1 MHWGCTLPTR
11 PLLPRLKTGVSH
23 RACRFTT
30 RLGPGPTAAHT
41 ARLNNRALPWE
52 VGSPTPGLE
61 YPPLARR
68 PRNWGGSSAKQQV
81 SPSFQPPAAASG
93 ARGGGAPCSWEGPR
107 VSHPDAA
114 WPRAPARRVKALSSV
129 PARSIVAPSGP
140 STCSAFPPA
149 SSDDV
154 PTSRPGSVFYRYA
167 HYQQLN
173 FGTNRTEAIFPNIAR
188 KKKIFSWRIPLT
200 NSVQKPDVSTGRQGG
215 RERRAVS
222 RRRGPATRREGG
234 KQGSSGARFPA
245 WVVVLWQKL
254 SGPPQVARA
263 FTPFPPSSVHVRPLH
278 TRSSPSSLA
287 DPRVR

>member
-1 MHWGCTLPTR
+1 MSHTEPAGSPRAWDLGPRLPTQ
-11 PLLPRLKTGVSH
+11 PVLTTGL
-23 RACRFTT
+23 C
-30 RLGPGPTAAHT
+30 PGRS
-41 ARLNNRALPWE
+41 AR
-52 VGSPTPGLE
+52 
-61 YPPLARR
+61 PPLVWNTPTGSAAPQLGRLFR
-68 PRNWGGSSAKQQV
+68 KATGLPVIPTTGGCIRCAW
-81 SPSFQPPAAASG
+81 
-93 ARGGGAPCSWEGPR
+93 GGGAPCSWEGPR

>member
-93 ARGGGAPCSWEGPR
+93 ARGGGGLPAPGKGR
-107 VSHPDAA
+107 VSVTPTQPGLGPLRGELRHFLPSPPGASSHH
-114 WPRAPARRVKALSSV
+114 RAPQLVQLSLLL
-129 PARSIVAPSGP
+129 RL
-140 STCSAFPPA
+140 TTFPPHVQGLCFIA
-149 SSDDV
+149 TLTINSLTLV
-154 PTSRPGSVFYRYA
+154 
-167 HYQQLN
+167 L
-173 FGTNRTEAIFPNIAR
+173 TEQKLFSPILLVR
-188 KKKIFSWRIPLT
+188 KKF
-200 NSVQKPDVSTGRQGG
+200 
-215 RERRAVS
+215 
-222 RRRGPATRREGG
+222 
-234 KQGSSGARFPA
+234 
-245 WVVVLWQKL
+245 
-254 SGPPQVARA
+254 
-263 FTPFPPSSVHVRPLH
+263 
-278 TRSSPSSLA
+278 LA
-287 DPRVR
+287 GEFL